1 MTEAP
6 RLEARALVKRFG
18 HVTALD
24 QADLTVY
31 SNEIVALV
39 GDNGAGKST
48 LIKCLSG
55 VIQPDEGEILLGGKK
70 VSLSSPGQAQE
81 LGLETVYQD
90 LALAPHLSSSANLF
104 LGRERL
110 KSGFLGKLGVLDQS
124 SMEERTHEALEQL
137 GIKLK
142 GRDAS
147 IASLSGGQRQAV
159 AIARAVAWAS
169 EVIFL
174 DEPTA
179 ALGVAQRERVLELIE
194 RVRDAGHSAVL
205 ISHNMPEVLAIADRV
220 EVFRLGRRVAI
231 LKASETTVPELVGA
245 MTGAISLE
253 ESHAG
258 D

>member
-81 LGLETVYQD
+81 LGLKTIDQD
-90 LALAPHLSSSANLF
+90 LALAPRLSSSANLF

-110 KSGFLGKLGVLDQS
+110 KSGFLGKLWG
-124 SMEERTHEALEQL
+124 T
-137 GIKLK
+137 
-142 GRDAS
+142 
-147 IASLSGGQRQAV
+147 
-159 AIARAVAWAS
+159 
-169 EVIFL
+169 
-174 DEPTA
+174 
-179 ALGVAQRERVLELIE
+179 
-194 RVRDAGHSAVL
+194 
-205 ISHNMPEVLAIADRV
+205 
-220 EVFRLGRRVAI
+220 
-231 LKASETTVPELVGA
+231 
-245 MTGAISLE
+245 
-253 ESHAG
+253 
-258 D
+258 